1 MRQVTARRRRELLF
15 TSQISRNVEEALKS
29 YRLMLLRHACIWG
42 GGGGG
47 GRGEGSGVGR
57 EVGRIG
63 GR

>member
-47 GRGEGSGVGR
+47 RGEGTGGWK
-57 EVGRIG
+57 G

>member
-42 GGGGG
+42 GGGGLPGEGEGGWKGG
-47 GRGEGSGVGR
+47 GRV
-57 EVGRIG
+57 G